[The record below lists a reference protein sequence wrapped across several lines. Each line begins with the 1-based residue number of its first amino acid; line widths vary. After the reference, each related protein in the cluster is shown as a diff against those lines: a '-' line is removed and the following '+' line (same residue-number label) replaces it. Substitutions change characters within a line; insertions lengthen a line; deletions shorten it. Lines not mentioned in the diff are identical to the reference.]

1 MPFRR
6 VSGLFLVAACVACD
20 QVESG
25 FGNVDTDTASVI
37 AAVLEYRL
45 SIEDSI
51 PLDRRL
57 LPADTI
63 GGVMPPF
70 SLEHATLPPSPLLAE
85 VAGRITGLTL
95 APLRRT
101 DADSGWVMSVSRP
114 IVLGDS
120 AVVYWITSYFEPAS
134 TRYRYWAAFFRVDLV
149 RTGDH
154 WRITRVTNAGS
165 EN

>member
-1 MPFRR
+1 MPYWR
-6 VSGLFLVAACVACD
+6 VSVFLLVAACVACD
-20 QVESG
+20 QVERG
-25 FGNVDTDTASVI
+25 FGTVDTDTASLI

-70 SLEHATLPPSPLLAE
+70 SLAHATLPPSPLLAD
-85 VAGRITGLTL
+85 VAGRMPGLML

-120 AVVYWITSYFEPAS
+120 AVVYWVSSHFDPADAIYS
-134 TRYRYWAAFFRVDLV
+134 YWAAFFRVDLV
-149 RTGDH
+149 RSGDH